1 MNGKKAKAIRKQST
15 VLLVDWL
22 HTLLEPEEAA
32 KINIDNYMSFMPQQ
46 THIYVHR
53 KMSLSAYHPK
63 WVSKKIKQLL
73 NIFPTLTIE
82 DINLELVQWKANR
95 SQG

>member
-1 MNGKKAKAIRKQST
+1 MNGKKAKAIRKQSK

-22 HTLLEPEEAA
+22 HTLMEPEEAA
-32 KINIDNYMSFMPQQ
+32 KINTGNYMSFMPKQ

-53 KMSLSAYHPK
+53 KMRLNAYHPK
-63 WVSKKIKQLL
+63 WVAKKINQLL
-73 NIFPTLTIE
+73 KIFPALTIQ
-82 DINLELVQWKANR
+82 DINLELVQWKANK

>member
-1 MNGKKAKAIRKQST
+1 MNGKKAKAIRKQSK
-15 VLLVDWL
+15 VLLVDWIRS
-22 HTLLEPEEAA
+22 LLEPEEAV

-82 DINLELVQWKANR
+82 DINLELVQWKANK